1 MDIDKL
7 CAQYALH
14 EEDICCLKS
23 CGALKGCGEP
33 SAEELDALSMAVLL
47 KGCGCDLQNI
57 RKYFALADGAGGAG
71 ARAAHLKRLRAKLL
85 EEVRLRYAYI
95 DKLDYIIR
103 SLEGI

>member
-1 MDIDKL
+1 MDIDRL
-7 CAQYALH
+7 CAQHALN
-14 EEDICCLKS
+14 EEEISCLKS

-33 SAEELDALSMAVLL
+33 SAEELDALGMVILL

-57 RKYFALADGAGGAG
+57 RKYFALADGVGGA
-71 ARAAHLKRLRAKLL
+71 AAQAAHLKRLRAKLL
-85 EEVRLRYAYI
+85 EEVRLRYAFI